1 MTVVDRERR
10 SAWFDRQPVL
20 TCLTY
25 ALAILAGFL
34 IAMAIL
40 QRWELRFAVIYGPLL
55 WLLNVT
61 AYFVRR
67 HRRLYG

>member
-1 MTVVDRERR
+1 M
-10 SAWFDRQPVL
+10 
-20 TCLTY
+20 
-25 ALAILAGFL
+25 AL
-34 IAMAIL
+34 L